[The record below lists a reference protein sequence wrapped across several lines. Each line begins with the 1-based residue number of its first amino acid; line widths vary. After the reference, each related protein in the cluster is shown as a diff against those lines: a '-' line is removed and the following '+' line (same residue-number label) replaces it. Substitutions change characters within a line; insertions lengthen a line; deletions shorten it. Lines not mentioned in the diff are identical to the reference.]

1 STGLSS
7 SSAARISSKRRSSG
21 GAMLAGMLVAG
32 ILVAG
37 GVVYFVNAESA
48 LLVAERGDRSAAPPV
63 TARQADASPM
73 SLPTDVERTPASA
86 TGLQTDRPASR
97 KRAGP
102 KATSGKPTEKLFS
115 DDPEPPAMP
124 DAMPEKRSDAGGS
137 KPSNPDSG
145 KSAAANSEANKS
157 TPAPNVAVPP
167 IVKSE
172 PPAASPEEIAAVR
185 KLLAA
190 ARASFAGRD
199 FSGAED
205 ELAQATLEAT
215 SPKLLDEVARF
226 ELLAGYY
233 NDFWNAVRQH
243 LGQLNAAETINVNG
257 EELSIVEA
265 SPDKIIFRA
274 AGKRH
279 EYELGKLP
287 GKLAFWLAKSW
298 LDEGEPPSLVVLGAY
313 HALDAKGDRQQARE
327 LFEQAGAKGL
337 DVRLLLAEL
346 DANMN

>member
-1 STGLSS
+1 
-7 SSAARISSKRRSSG
+7 
-21 GAMLAGMLVAG
+21 MLAGILVAG

-48 LLVAERGDRSAAPPV
+48 LLVAERGNGSAAPPV
-63 TARQADASPM
+63 TARQADASPV
-73 SLPTDVERTPASA
+73 SLPTAVERTPAIA
-86 TGLQTDRPASR
+86 PGLLTDQAASR

-102 KATSGKPTEKLFS
+102 KAKSGNPTEKLFT
-115 DDPEPPAMP
+115 DDPEPPGAS
-124 DAMPEKRSDAGGS
+124 DAMPERMADAGGS

-145 KSAAANSEANKS
+145 KSAAANKS
-157 TPAPNVAVPP
+157 TPAPNAAAPP
-167 IVKSE
+167 NVTPE
-172 PPAASPEEIAAVR
+172 PPAASPEETAAIR

-190 ARASFAGRD
+190 ARSSLGERD

-337 DVRLLLAEL
+337 DVRLLLTEL
-346 DANMN
+346 DANMNDK

>member
-1 STGLSS
+1 
-7 SSAARISSKRRSSG
+7 
-21 GAMLAGMLVAG
+21 MLAGILVAG

-48 LLVAERGDRSAAPPV
+48 RLLADRGEEGSAPRAP
-63 TARQADASPM
+63 AQGEDASPVK
-73 SLPTDVERTPASA
+73 LPTVVERTPAIA
-86 TGLQTDRPASR
+86 PGPRTDRPASR
-97 KRAGP
+97 KGPGP
-102 KATSGKPTEKLFS
+102 KAPSGEPTEKLFT

-124 DAMPEKRSDAGGS
+124 DAAPEKKPDAGEP
-137 KPSNPDSG
+137 KPPHPDSA
-145 KSAAANSEANKS
+145 KSAAASSEPNKS
-157 TPAPNVAVPP
+157 TPAPNAAAPP

-190 ARASFAGRD
+190 ARASLADRD

-205 ELAQATLEAT
+205 QLAQATLEAT
-215 SPKLLDEVARF
+215 SPKLLDEVERLEF
-226 ELLAGYY
+226 LAGYY
-233 NDFWNAVRQH
+233 NDFWDAVRQH
-243 LGQLNAAETINVNG
+243 LDQLNAAETINVNG

-265 SPDKIIFRA
+265 SPDKLIFRA
-274 AGKRH
+274 AGKRY

-313 HALDAKGDRQQARE
+313 HALDAKGDRQQARA

-346 DANMN
+346 DANMNDK